1 MKVIIAGGGTGG
13 HLFPGLALAEEFKR
27 RDAGTEVTFVGTEHG
42 IEARIIPRE
51 GYPIKFLSA
60 EGFVGRSLLKKM
72 MTALK
77 TALSLLEA
85 RRILNSVKP
94 DIVIGVG
101 GYASGAI
108 VLLAGLR
115 SVATMIH
122 EQNSVPG
129 LTNRMLG
136 KIVKRTCVTYH
147 ESLPFFP
154 MGKAFLT
161 GNPIRERILRGER
174 ETACRLFGLDKA
186 VFTVFV
192 FGGSAGARSI
202 NRGVVDALN
211 HLIDLKEKL
220 QFLHQTGEKDYE
232 GVREAYRKAGFHG
245 TVAPFIYQMA
255 EAYAAADMVISRAGA
270 TTLAEITA
278 LGKPAVLIP
287 YPFAAGRHQE
297 LNALKLREMGAAFMI
312 PDNELTGEAL
322 AGRIRELFENGSLRG
337 EMKKAG
343 KGLGRPDACGRIVD
357 IAISLVKEKYGIKES
372 MKRGI
377 HV

>member
-1 MKVIIAGGGTGG
+1 MRVIIAGGGTGG
-13 HLFPGLALAEEFKR
+13 HLFPGLALAEEFRR

-51 GYPIKFLSA
+51 GYPIKFLKA
-60 EGFVGRSLLKKM
+60 EGFVGRSFLRKIGS
-72 MTALK
+72 AVK
-77 TALSLLEA
+77 TALSLLDA

-115 SVATMIH
+115 SIPTMIH

-129 LTNRMLG
+129 LTNRILG
-136 KIVKRTCVTYH
+136 RIVKRTCVTYH

-154 MGKAFLT
+154 MGRAFLT
-161 GNPIRERILRGER
+161 GNPIRARILRGER
-174 ETACRLFGLDKA
+174 ETACRLFGLDQST
-186 VFTVFV
+186 FTVFV

-202 NRGVVDALN
+202 NRAVVEALN
-211 HLIDLKEKL
+211 HLIDLKEEI

-232 GVREAYRKAGFHG
+232 SVREAYRKAGFRG

-278 LGKPAVLIP
+278 LGKPAILVP
-287 YPFAAGRHQE
+287 YPFASGRHQE
-297 LNALKLREMGAAFMI
+297 LNALKLREMGAALMI
-312 PDNELTGEAL
+312 TDNELKGETL
-322 AGRIRELFENGSLRG
+322 ADDIRKLLESDSMRA

-357 IAISLVKEKYGIKES
+357 VAISLVKEKYGIEGS
-372 MKRGI
+372 IKRGI

>member
-1 MKVIIAGGGTGG
+1 MKVLIAGGGTGG

-51 GYPIKFLSA
+51 GYPIRFLRA
-60 EGFVGRSLLKKM
+60 EGFVGRSFLKKIR
-72 MTALK
+72 TVFK
-77 TALSLLEA
+77 TTLSILDA

-108 VLLAGLR
+108 VLLAAMK
-115 SVATMIH
+115 SVSTMIH

-136 KIVKRTCVTYH
+136 RIVKRTCVTYH

-154 MGKAFLT
+154 MGRAFLT
-161 GNPIRERILRGER
+161 GNPIRARILRGER
-174 ETACRLFGLDKA
+174 HAACRLFSLDDST
-186 VFTVFV
+186 FTVFT

-202 NRGVVDALN
+202 NRAVVDALN
-211 HLIDLKEKL
+211 HLIDLKEKI

-232 GVREAYRKAGFHG
+232 SVREAYRKAGFRG

-278 LGKPAVLIP
+278 LGKPAVLVP

-297 LNALKLREMGAAFMI
+297 LNALKLREMGAAFMLT
-312 PDNELTGEAL
+312 DDELKGETL
-322 AGRIRELFENGSLRG
+322 AAHIRELLENASLRA
-337 EMKKAG
+337 EMKKAS

-357 IAISLVKEKYGIKES
+357 IAMSLAKEKSGIGGTI
-372 MKRGI
+372 KRGS